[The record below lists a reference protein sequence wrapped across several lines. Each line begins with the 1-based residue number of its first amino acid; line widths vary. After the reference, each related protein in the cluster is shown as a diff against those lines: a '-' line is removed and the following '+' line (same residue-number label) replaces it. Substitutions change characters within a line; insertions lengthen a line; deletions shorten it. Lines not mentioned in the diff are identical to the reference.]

1 MQLEIHAKTAQW
13 VWVKERLRVYLL
25 CCLLEKVMCCSQ
37 NGRIAVDL
45 EEHSMKWRCEMRLA
59 MDRDRG
65 MAMAIAYGIQWRIYP
80 YEHVL
85 NALNGR
91 QFHHICS
98 INTHTRHCIT
108 HQRLDQ
114 SKLVGQNK
122 KSFEK
127 VSSCPTLEQKKL
139 CQRHICRHICECN
152 RLYVHVSISNR
163 IQTQIN
169 YFFEFSNQF
178 CQGKS
183 AVYVCHVSDVN

>member
-13 VWVKERLRVYLL
+13 VWVKERLWVYLL

-37 NGRIAVDL
+37 NGRNAVDL

-98 INTHTRHCIT
+98 INTHTRHCII
-108 HQRLDQ
+108 HQRPDQ

-122 KSFEK
+122 KSFEL
-127 VSSCPTLEQKKL
+127 VSSCPSLEWKNTVSKTYLSSHLWVQSIICPCINLESNTNTNKL
-139 CQRHICRHICECN
+139 FLLILKPILSR
-152 RLYVHVSISNR
+152 
-163 IQTQIN
+163 
-169 YFFEFSNQF
+169 
-178 CQGKS
+178 
-183 AVYVCHVSDVN
+183 